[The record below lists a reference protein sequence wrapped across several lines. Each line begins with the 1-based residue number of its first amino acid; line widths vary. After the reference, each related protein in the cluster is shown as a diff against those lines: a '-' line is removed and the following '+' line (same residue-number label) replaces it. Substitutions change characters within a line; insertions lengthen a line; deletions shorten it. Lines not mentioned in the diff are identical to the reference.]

1 MFKTTRCDNCKRM
14 LEHGQK
20 VTVIIPDVELEGR
33 YIKNREG
40 FNLKLSNDGVE
51 IRTSKVYCKECLD
64 IKKHFPE

>member
-1 MFKTTRCDNCKRM
+1 MFETRRCDNCKRM

-51 IRTSKVYCKECLD
+51 IRTSKV
-64 IKKHFPE
+64 